1 MTTLQNNKQ
10 AQKILEHAE
19 KTKYIERKLRKG
31 AELSKEDI
39 AACKNITGDLLF
51 GYSEAE
57 RIAKLKDVEKMLQD
71 QLDGIKT
78 KAGQV

>member
-31 AELSKEDI
+31 AELSKDDI
-39 AACKNITGDLLF
+39 AACKNISGDLLF

-57 RIAKLKDVEKMLQD
+57 RIQKLKDVEKMLQD